1 MPPRILT
8 VPMNPEFLPE
18 AALIL
23 AGLIALVLAIRLLF
37 ARQPLRALGVGAI
50 GVACMALALW
60 MGRSGWVHAMNK
72 YGDGAIAA
80 WSKPVTL
87 VPASTPGDQAEP
99 PFMSLVLGNV
109 LLRVAPADR
118 YVLSVGDEPF
128 LTLDSLRTGLRV
140 SCDLAGLDGSRVRV
154 EDNLIINSEGR
165 DVRQGRTAS
174 TFLLQQQ
181 SEDVLRVHFAQPR
194 RIEIAGRFRPF
205 FERGSARNVA
215 RGRPEPARVSFEGG
229 IRWEGGGVAPGA
241 TIDLTPQG
249 KGRIDF
255 AKSGMIQ
262 IRPN

>member
-18 AALIL
+18 AALLL

-37 ARQPLRALGVGAI
+37 ARQPLRGLGVAAI
-50 GVACMALALW
+50 AVACMALALW

-72 YGDGAIAA
+72 YVDSAA
-80 WSKPVTL
+80 WSKPVGL
-87 VPASTPGDQAEP
+87 VPESTPGHQAEP
-99 PFMSLVLGNV
+99 PFVSLVLGDV

-118 YVLSVGDEPF
+118 YVLSVGDQPF

-140 SCDLAGLDGSRVRV
+140 SCDLAGVDGSRVRV
-154 EDNLIINSEGR
+154 EDNLVLSSEGR
-165 DVRQGRTAS
+165 DVRQGKTAS
-174 TFLLQQQ
+174 AFLLQQQ
-181 SEDVLRVHFAQPR
+181 SEDVLRVHFAGPR

-205 FERGSARNVA
+205 YERASARNVTS
-215 RGRPEPARVSFEGG
+215 GRPEPARVSFEGG

>member
-1 MPPRILT
+1 MQPRILT
-8 VPMNPEFLPE
+8 VPLNPEFLPE

-23 AGLIALVLAIRLLF
+23 AGLIALVLAVRLLF

-50 GVACMALALW
+50 SVACMALALW

-72 YGDGAIAA
+72 YGYGATAA
-80 WSKPVTL
+80 WSKPVGL
-87 VPASTPGDQAEP
+87 IPESTPGHKAEP
-99 PFMSLVLGNV
+99 PFMALVLGNV

-140 SCDLAGLDGSRVRV
+140 SCDLAGVDGSRVRV
-154 EDNLIINSEGR
+154 EDNLVISSEGR
-165 DVRQGRTAS
+165 DVRQGRIPS

-181 SEDVLRVHFAQPR
+181 SEDVLRVHFAEPR